1 MKINQLLAT
10 ALLAL
15 GVSHAAYATF
25 PVRRTLTHQQ
35 PSGTVVSI
43 EAVGN
48 GRYTLYTTADGRAAL
63 PAADGHFYYATSQGG
78 TLVPSTTLVG
88 GNQRSANPTWLTAAQ
103 ATELLE
109 AENPQPS
116 LFPLT
121 AQSHT
126 QSLNT
131 STTDGLGTYGTPAKG
146 IVSSIGHPTLPVIMV
161 SFADRAFQDT
171 ITVEKVSRFFNETGY
186 RDEPAA
192 RGSVRDY
199 FIAQS
204 DSLFQPTFK
213 VVAHVTVPNGY
224 AYYGKDS
231 QSGSTDPNALTFV
244 KDALSKASEVADFSE
259 FRTEGTTN
267 VPIAIIMFAGPGQ
280 QSSFEADCTNYLW
293 AKFSQVTLNVNDGAS
308 KVQSYF
314 IGNELLQS
322 YTGTADAPVIT
333 DAHLDGIALFCHEF
347 SHALGLP
354 DFYDTTGG
362 QRGKTMNYWDLM
374 DYGQYYQNGY
384 RPVQYT
390 AYERSYMGWL
400 PVKELGTEAQFC
412 TLLPTD
418 GQLGS
423 EQPRAYV
430 IRNAEDANEYYLLEN
445 RAKNTWNT
453 STIGTGLFIT
463 HVTYNSSNWSNNR
476 VNTSSTLHRMEFIS
490 ADNVKE
496 GIGTDPVMTMS
507 ALFQGY
513 RNDLFPYTPADGSPV
528 VDSFTDDTTPAATL
542 NNGTSGKLSRPI
554 YNITKANDGTITF
567 SYLDKELTG
576 ITLPITPSQNDSS
589 AQAYDL
595 HGRAITN
602 LRTAAPGL
610 YIVGGKKV
618 IKR

>member
-1 MKINQLLAT
+1 MKITRILTSL
-10 ALLAL
+10 LLAL
-15 GVSHAAYATF
+15 GVSSAAYATF
-25 PVRRTLTHQQ
+25 PVRRTLTHTQ
-35 PSGTVVSI
+35 PGGTTISI

-48 GRYTLYTTADGRAAL
+48 GRYTLYTTADGHAAL
-63 PAADGHFYYATSQGG
+63 RASDGHFYYATLANG
-78 TLVPSTTLVG
+78 TLQPSATLVG
-88 GNQRSANPTWLTAAQ
+88 NNTLRSAHPTWITAEQ

-109 AENPQPS
+109 AENPQT
-116 LFPLT
+116 PLLRPT

-131 STTDGLGTYGTPAKG
+131 STADGLGTYGTPAKG
-146 IVSSIGHPTLPVIMV
+146 IVSSMGSPTLPVIMV
-161 SFADRAFQDT
+161 NFADRAFQDT
-171 ITVEKVSRFFNETGY
+171 ITVEKVSRFFNEKGY
-186 RDEPAA
+186 RDESAS

-213 VVAHVTVPNGY
+213 VVAHVTLPNGY

-231 QSGSTDPNALTFV
+231 QNGSTDPNALTFV
-244 KDALSKASEVADFSE
+244 KDALAKASEVADFSE

-293 AKFSQVTLNVNDGAS
+293 AKFSQLNLSVNGGAS
-308 KVQSYF
+308 TVQSYF
-314 IGNELLQS
+314 MGNELLQS
-322 YTGTADAPVIT
+322 YTGTADAPVIV
-333 DAHLDGIALFCHEF
+333 DSHMDGIALFCHEF

-400 PVKELGTEAQFC
+400 HVEELGSEARFC

-418 GQLGS
+418 GQLGE
-423 EQPRAYV
+423 EQPRAYL
-430 IRNAEDANEYYLLEN
+430 IRNTEDEKEYYMLEN

-463 HVTYNSSNWSNNR
+463 HVTYQPSSWTNNR
-476 VNTSSTLHRMEFIS
+476 VNTSTTLHRMEFVP
-490 ADNVKE
+490 ADNVNE
-496 GIGTDPVMTMS
+496 GIGTGMTM
-507 ALFQGY
+507 ATLFQGY

-542 NNGTSGKLSRPI
+542 YNNSTGKLSRPI
-554 YNITKANDGTITF
+554 YNIAKDARGVITF

-576 ITLPITPSQNDSS
+576 ISSPLTPENASRNAKIFDLNGRVVKSFES
-589 AQAYDL
+589 A
-595 HGRAITN
+595 G
-602 LRTAAPGL
+602 PGI
-610 YIVGGKKV
+610 YIVNGKKV
-618 IKR
+618 IK

>member
-1 MKINQLLAT
+1 MKINHLLAT

-15 GVSHAAYATF
+15 GVSTAANATF
-25 PVRRTLTHQQ
+25 PVRRTITHQQ
-35 PSGTVVSI
+35 PGGTIVCL

-48 GRYTLYTTADGRAAL
+48 GRYTLYTTADGHAAL
-63 PAADGHFYYATSQGG
+63 PSADGHFYYATSQGG
-78 TLVPSTTLVG
+78 TLAPSTTLVG

-121 AQSHT
+121 QQSHT

-131 STTDGLGTYGTPAKG
+131 STTDGLGSYGTPAKG
-146 IVSSIGHPTLPVIMV
+146 IVSSIGRPTLPVIMV

-244 KDALSKASEVADFSE
+244 KDALAKASEVADFSE

-322 YTGTADAPVIT
+322 YTGTADAPVIV
-333 DAHLDGIALFCHEF
+333 DSHLDGIALFCHEF

-400 PVKELGTEAQFC
+400 KVEELGTEPRFC

-418 GQLGS
+418 GQLGN
-423 EQPRAYV
+423 EHPRAYV

-453 STIGTGLFIT
+453 STIGTGLFLT
-463 HVTYNSSNWSNNR
+463 HVTYQQSNWTNNR
-476 VNTSSTLHRMEFIS
+476 VNTSSTLHRMEFVS

-554 YNITKANDGTITF
+554 YNIAKANDGTITF

-576 ITLPITPSQNDSS
+576 ITSPIAPGQNNEPVK
-589 AQAYDL
+589 AYDL
-595 HGRAITN
+595 HGRSITN
-602 LRTAAPGL
+602 LRTASPGF
-610 YIVGGKKV
+610 YIVGGKKM

>member
-1 MKINQLLAT
+1 MKINHILAT

-15 GVSHAAYATF
+15 GVSTAAYATF
-25 PVRRTLTHQQ
+25 PVRRTITHQQ
-35 PSGTVVSI
+35 PNGQTISL

-48 GRYTLYTTADGRAAL
+48 GRYTLYTTADGHAAL
-63 PAADGHFYYATSQGG
+63 RSADGHYYYATAEGG
-78 TLVPSTTLVG
+78 KLAPTTTLVG
-88 GNQRSANPTWLTAAQ
+88 GTQRSVNATWLTAAQ

-109 AENPQPS
+109 AENPQTPLLHPS
-116 LFPLT
+116 
-121 AQSHT
+121 AQNHT

-146 IVSSIGHPTLPVIMV
+146 VVSSIGRPTLPVIMV
-161 SFADRAFQDT
+161 NFSDRAFQDT
-171 ITVEKVSRFFNETGY
+171 ITVEKVTRFFNETGY
-186 RDEPAA
+186 HDEAA
-192 RGSVRDY
+192 SRGSVRDY

-213 VVAHVTVPNGY
+213 VVAHVTLPNGY

-280 QSSFEADCTNYLW
+280 QSSFESDCSNYLW

-322 YTGTADAPVIT
+322 YTGTASAPVIT

-400 PVKELGTEAQFC
+400 PVDELGSEARFC

-418 GQLGS
+418 GQLGND
-423 EQPRAYV
+423 QPRAYV

-463 HVTYNSSNWSNNR
+463 HVTYNSSSWTNNR
-476 VNTSSTLHRMEFIS
+476 VNTSSTLHRMEFVS

-496 GIGTDPVMTMS
+496 GLGTDPVMTMS

-528 VDSFTDDTTPAATL
+528 VDSFTDSTTPAATL
-542 NNGTSGKLSRPI
+542 NNGTSGRLSRPI
-554 YNITKANDGTITF
+554 YNIVKADDGVITF
-567 SYLDKELTG
+567 SYLNKDLTA
-576 ITLPITPSQNDSS
+576 INSPLAPTLN
-589 AQAYDL
+589 AQAAKVYDI
-595 HGRAITN
+595 HGRTIN
-602 LRTAAPGL
+602 DLRTAASGL
-610 YIVGGKKV
+610 YIVGGKKL